1 MQLFT
6 DPGCSSPTT
15 GAPTEN
21 PNLSIQDDAAR
32 YVMHMLAE
40 HKQTQVEMQASMT
53 VVDHL
58 VKKALNF
65 SLDVVKSLLAREECS
80 HLSLISQLKAEE
92 LIPDLFAGLKSQYN
106 QIAYFKKSFG
116 LIMPTTITLPRIPQ
130 DFGRHKTRSRQS
142 SRQQSYV
149 CVSLIDQIE
158 QLLNID
164 DIYTEIMEK
173 PVIPQSSSCLC
184 RYHIE

>member
-1 MQLFT
+1 MQLF
-6 DPGCSSPTT
+6 S
-15 GAPTEN
+15 N
-21 PNLSIQDDAAR
+21 PNVSIQDYAAR

-40 HKQTQVEMQASMT
+40 HKQTQVEMPSSMT

-58 VKKALNF
+58 VKKAVNF
-65 SLDVVKSLLAREECS
+65 SLDRVKSLLAKEECS
-80 HLSLISQLKAEE
+80 HLSLI
-92 LIPDLFAGLKSQYN
+92 PDLFAWLKSQYS
-106 QIAYFKKSFG
+106 QIEYFKKSFG
-116 LIMPTTITLPRIPQ
+116 LIMPTTITLQRIPQ
-130 DFGRHKTRSRQS
+130 DFCRHKTIGQSINWDQPRQS

-173 PVIPQSSSCLC
+173 PVVPHSSSCLC
-184 RYHIE
+184 RHHIE